1 MLSFKGIAHGPAGA
15 KRQHAADL
23 SSAEISTTNLGRRTT
38 PVHVEHDRG
47 TTVGQVTSSWRGPKG
62 ELRVSG
68 RLTDQQA
75 IDLVKSGQMRG
86 LSLGTAVTTN
96 SDDPNAAALRQHE
109 EISICEEP
117 RRSGCYIDEI
127 NGKTVRTVHAYSQ
140 RTLNKLQPQ
149 IS

>member
-1 MLSFKGIAHGPAGA
+1 MLSFKGVAHGPAGS

-23 SSAEISTTNLGRRTT
+23 SSAEITTTNLGRKTT
-38 PVHVEHDRG
+38 PVHVEHDRNA
-47 TTVGQVTSSWRGPKG
+47 TVGQVTSSWRGPKG

-68 RLTDQQA
+68 RLTDKKA

-109 EISICEEP
+109 ELSLCVEP
-117 RRSGCYIDEI
+117 RRLGCYIDEI
-127 NGKTVRTVHAYSQ
+127 NGKTVRTVHAHSQ
-140 RTLNKLQPQ
+140 RTLSKL
-149 IS
+149 